1 MFFYFPAIFQSIFFV
16 LILGFISYYG
26 NFFWLLFFVF
36 LVYVF
41 LTFRPT
47 AKTWDGWYIGLIFFI
62 SAWTILHLIDY
73 DIERRIFVI
82 LAGLVNYFLIFGIYR
97 IKSKPDSRT
106 AKAVIAMS
114 LMAVAFLFFT
124 ATYGV
129 YLNFDVSAWTLM
141 VFYFVNIG
149 LMSYQY
155 FLLIGENRKKIA
167 ALYSLI
173 LGFVSLE
180 MAWIVNF
187 WPFGYLTTGVI
198 LLMFYY
204 IIWDIAQNYFLNILS
219 IRKVVINLI
228 FFLLTSAVVLYSSPW
243 LTKI

>member
-1 MFFYFPAIFQSIFFV
+1 MV
-16 LILGFISYYG
+16 
-26 NFFWLLFFVF
+26 
-36 LVYVF
+36 
-41 LTFRPT
+41 
-47 AKTWDGWYIGLIFFI
+47 
-62 SAWTILHLIDY
+62 
-73 DIERRIFVI
+73 
-82 LAGLVNYFLIFGIYR
+82 GLVNYFLIFGIYR

-228 FFLLTSAVVLYSSPW
+228 FFLLTSAVVLHSSPW